1 MPHRRQ
7 HVRSIDAIQS
17 LRKRPRL
24 CYIKGS
30 QTANIDNSTL
40 RQGTTGP
47 MTRQT
52 TQTSKQK
59 LFAPI
64 ALFMALTVVAV
75 IALSA
80 SAQSAVPPDIQNRI
94 KQTAAN
100 WRASAEQQKLISSDP
115 NMVAITGAMNRKV
128 YSSMIAQ
135 AVMDAISRNPANAA
149 EATNVAFQAA
159 PELKDDIVQ
168 NLSTAFPA
176 MAATFA
182 APLPP
187 VRAPPVVVVPP
198 PQAPQTKPAKKIVQD
213 TDDDPLEGF
222 NRLMFRLN
230 DFLDNYILV
239 PVAEIYRF
247 IMPKPLRQM
256 GRNFFENLNEP
267 VISINDLLQG
277 DLENA
282 GVSVGR
288 FVVNSTI
295 GIFGFF
301 EVAEEIDLN
310 QHPADFGQTLH
321 TYGLN
326 SGPYI
331 VLPFF
336 GPSTLRDSVGAGVD
350 SFLNPLTYVLDFE
363 TRMYLKGSELVVK
376 REEFLN
382 EVKELKNGSV
392 DYYAAMRSAWR
403 QRRAQEL
410 RKGAPPEI
418 ENVDKLFEDVK

>member
-1 MPHRRQ
+1 MT
-7 HVRSIDAIQS
+7 
-17 LRKRPRL
+17 
-24 CYIKGS
+24 
-30 QTANIDNSTL
+30 QTA
-40 RQGTTGP
+40 
-47 MTRQT
+47 
-52 TQTSKQK
+52 KQE

-64 ALFMALTVVAV
+64 ALFIALAIAAV
-75 IALSA
+75 IAFA
-80 SAQSAVPPDIQNRI
+80 PPAQGAVPPDIQNRI
-94 KQTAAN
+94 NQTAAN
-100 WRASAEQQKLISSDP
+100 WRASAEQQRLISSDP
-115 NMVAITGAMNRKV
+115 NMAAITGAMNRKV

-159 PELKDDIVQ
+159 PELKDDIVK
-168 NLSTAFPA
+168 NLSIAFPA

-187 VRAPPVVVVPP
+187 VRAPPVVVAPA
-198 PQAPQTKPAKKIVQD
+198 PQAPTAKPVAD

-222 NRLMFRLN
+222 NRLMFGLN
-230 DFLDNYILV
+230 DFLDTYILV
-239 PVAEIYRF
+239 PIAEVYRF
-247 IMPKPLRQM
+247 IMPEPLRQM

-267 VISINDLLQG
+267 VVAINDLLQG

-282 GVSVGR
+282 GISVGR

-301 EVAEEIDLN
+301 EVAEEIDLQ

-321 TYGLN
+321 TYGLE

-350 SFLNPLTYVLDFE
+350 SFLNPLTYVLDFD
-363 TRMYLKGSELVVK
+363 TRMYLKASELVVK
-376 REEFLN
+376 REEFLD
-382 EVKELKNGSV
+382 EVEELKKGSV

>member
-1 MPHRRQ
+1 
-7 HVRSIDAIQS
+7 
-17 LRKRPRL
+17 
-24 CYIKGS
+24 
-30 QTANIDNSTL
+30 
-40 RQGTTGP
+40 

-52 TQTSKQK
+52 TQTAKRD
-59 LFAPI
+59 LFAPM
-64 ALFMALTVVAV
+64 ALFVAIAIAAV
-75 IALSA
+75 IAIA
-80 SAQSAVPPDIQNRI
+80 PAAQGAIPADIQNRI
-94 KQTAAN
+94 TQTAAN
-100 WRASAEQQKLISSDP
+100 WRASAEQQRLISSDP
-115 NMVAITGAMNRKV
+115 NMAAITGAMNRKV

-149 EATNVAFQAA
+149 EATNVAFLAA
-159 PELKDDIVQ
+159 PELKGDIVQ
-168 NLSTAFPA
+168 NLSTAFPT

-187 VRAPPVVVVPP
+187 VRAPPVVWVTPQPQPPKARPAAKVV
-198 PQAPQTKPAKKIVQD
+198 AN

-222 NRLMFRLN
+222 NRLMFGLN
-230 DFLDNYILV
+230 DFLDTYILV
-239 PVAEIYRF
+239 PVAEVYRF
-247 IMPKPLRQM
+247 IMPEPLRRM

-267 VISINDLLQG
+267 VVAINDLLQG

-282 GVSVGR
+282 GVAVGR

-295 GIFGFF
+295 GLFGFF
-301 EVAEEIDLN
+301 EVAEEIDLK
-310 QHPADFGQTLH
+310 QHPANFGQTLH
-321 TYGLN
+321 SYGLN

-336 GPSTLRDSVGAGVD
+336 GPSTLRDSVGSGVD

-363 TRMYLKGSELVVK
+363 TRMYLKASELVVK
-376 REEFLN
+376 REEFLD
-382 EVKELKNGSV
+382 EVEKLKKGSV

-403 QRRAQEL
+403 QRREQEL